1 MGCKDLHDFNLAMLS
16 KQAWR
21 LTQDTNSLFYKVYKA
36 WYFPNCSFMT
46 AQLGSNLSF
55 VLTSLLAARDIIF
68 NRSKWR
74 VGDGKTVGV
83 YSHKWLSHPQIP
95 LNERAQDMKVC
106 ELLDVESWQW
116 DRGKIETLFAP
127 RTRQEILAVPL
138 DHLNSLDLLI
148 WTENAAAKFTVKTAY
163 RLALHLNKQPWVEH
177 SQSRAYKPI
186 WRGIW
191 ALNVPPK
198 VQTFLWR
205 ACSNCLPTRENL

>member
-21 LTQDTNSLFYKVYKA
+21 LTQDTNSLFYKVYKVR
-36 WYFPNCSFMT
+36 YFPNCSFMT

-55 VLTSLLAARDIIF
+55 ILTSLLAARDIIF

-106 ELLDVESWQW
+106 ELLDVES
-116 DRGKIETLFAP
+116 
-127 RTRQEILAVPL
+127 RQ
-138 DHLNSLDLLI
+138 
-148 WTENAAAKFTVKTAY
+148 
-163 RLALHLNKQPWVEH
+163 
-177 SQSRAYKPI
+177 
-186 WRGIW
+186 
-191 ALNVPPK
+191 
-198 VQTFLWR
+198 
-205 ACSNCLPTRENL
+205 